1 MLFNSVS
8 YLIFFPVVVLITFL
22 IPNKIRYIWLLI
34 TSYFFYMNWN
44 ARYGLLIL
52 TTTIITYSCSIGI
65 EIADEKKNNERSAK
79 IIKKAI
85 LTASLFANF
94 GLLFYF
100 KYTNFMIRTISSL
113 SEMLHANI
121 KMPTYD
127 ILLPVG
133 ISFFIFQAVGYTIDV
148 YRGDI
153 KAEKNVLRY
162 ALFVS
167 FFPQLVAGPIERS
180 ENLLTQ
186 LRRPTKFNSK
196 KAESG
201 LLTIVYGLFLK
212 IVIADNIARLIDPIF
227 VSIKDYNGMQLFY
240 AVVLFAFQIYCDFEG
255 YSLMAIGS
263 AEILGYKLHINFN
276 APYLALSVKDF
287 WRRWHISLTSWFR
300 DYLYIPLGGSHK
312 GKVRKQFNTMIVFL
326 CSGLWHGAAW
336 KYVAWGGV
344 NGILSVTEDLSAP
357 LYKRAIEKLKIDTKK
372 ISFKIS
378 QRIITFVLIDF
389 TWLFFRAN
397 SFRESFTIIKSISTD
412 FRWSWFLNLN
422 CILIGDFRLQ
432 TIIFISILIAAAVDF
447 GKYKGINAKDII
459 FNQQILLRW
468 GIYWSLFML
477 IIYSN
482 FPHQKWDSHIEKSIL

>member
-336 KYVAWGGV
+336 KYVAWGG
-344 NGILSVTEDLSAP
+344 G
-357 LYKRAIEKLKIDTKK
+357 
-372 ISFKIS
+372 
-378 QRIITFVLIDF
+378 
-389 TWLFFRAN
+389 
-397 SFRESFTIIKSISTD
+397 
-412 FRWSWFLNLN
+412 
-422 CILIGDFRLQ
+422 G
-432 TIIFISILIAAAVDF
+432 
-447 GKYKGINAKDII
+447 
-459 FNQQILLRW
+459 
-468 GIYWSLFML
+468 
-477 IIYSN
+477 
-482 FPHQKWDSHIEKSIL
+482 